1 VATDSHAEDV
11 PILAVFM
18 QQGTSTLLAG
28 GQRTIPTFRFPEAGA
43 HALARAVRHSEWRSR
58 DPGVERAF
66 ADMESPRIREVVEPA
81 VSRLGEEGGWLQPEE
96 VDTLLAA
103 SGLALPRSRLVTDE
117 HSAVEAA
124 EEVGGPVVLKVLA
137 PSALHKSDVGG
148 VLLDLEGSAAVA
160 EGFRRVWSSVPDP
173 EGVLVQ
179 EMVGGGHE
187 VLIGMTEDPNFG
199 PLIVF
204 GMGGVLVELL
214 DDVAFRIHPLTD
226 TEARSMILSI
236 RTSRLLQGYR
246 NLPLGDLSA
255 LEEALL
261 RVSALINLVPEM
273 VELDLNPVK
282 VLAPGEGVRVL
293 DARVRVRRL
302 KAERAPELADLPS
315 VRRRRSQ

>member
-1 VATDSHAEDV
+1 
-11 PILAVFM
+11 M

-28 GQRTIPTFRFPEAGA
+28 GRRTIPTFRFPEAGA
-43 HALARAVRHSEWRSR
+43 FALSKAVRHSEWRSR
-58 DPGVERAF
+58 DPGVERAY
-66 ADMESPRIREVVEPA
+66 ADIDVTRIRETVEPA
-81 VSRLGEEGGWLQPEE
+81 LLRLGNEGGWLQPEE
-96 VDTLLAA
+96 VEAVLAA
-103 SGLALPRSRLVTDE
+103 AGLALPASRLVTDE
-117 HSAVEAA
+117 QAAVEAA
-124 EEVGGPVVLKVLA
+124 GGIGGPVVLKVVA

-148 VLLDLEGSAAVA
+148 VILNLEGDDAVA
-160 EGFRRVWSSVPDP
+160 GGFRRVWASVPDP
-173 EGVLVQ
+173 EAVLVQ

-226 TEARSMILSI
+226 AEARSMILSI

-246 NLPLGDLSA
+246 NLPLGDLVA

-282 VLAPGEGVRVL
+282 VLPPGEGVRPV
-293 DARVRVRRL
+293 DARIRVRRL
-302 KAERAPELADLPS
+302 PPEQAPMLADLPS
-315 VRRRRSQ
+315 VRRRRH